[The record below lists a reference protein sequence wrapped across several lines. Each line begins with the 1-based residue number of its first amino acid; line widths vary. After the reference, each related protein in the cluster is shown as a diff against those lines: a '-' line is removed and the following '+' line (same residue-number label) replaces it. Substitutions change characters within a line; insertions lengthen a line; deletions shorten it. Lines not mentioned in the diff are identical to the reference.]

1 MTRRNTEQQ
10 RAREL
15 QKAEGIGYHD
25 ALSRIR
31 ELDQA
36 PKPST
41 ITLESQPATDRGAMT
56 QVDCHEDV
64 EEHTLPRDTPIYQT
78 LRYADELLGAGD
90 EVWNEYSLTSRFS
103 GPGLARSKDPRRA
116 VLGAV
121 AQSLVYPDRHVF
133 VTDGAV
139 TVRYSN
145 GHSQRFTPVTDGGF
159 EEHTLPAD
167 AAVE

>member
-1 MTRRNTEQQ
+1 VTRRNTEQQ

-15 QKAEGIGYHD
+15 QKVEGIGYHD

-31 ELDQA
+31 EKGQA
-36 PKPST
+36 PDSSAT
-41 ITLESQPATDRGAMT
+41 AHEFQPAADRDAVA
-56 QVDCHEDV
+56 QVDRHEDG

-78 LRYADELLGAGD
+78 LRYADALLGAGD
-90 EVWNEYSLTSRFS
+90 EVWNEYSLTDRFS
-103 GPGLARSKDPRRA
+103 GPGLARSKDPRRG

-121 AQSLVYPDRHVF
+121 AQSLVYSDRHVL
-133 VTDGAV
+133 VTGGAV

-159 EEHTLPAD
+159 EEHTLRMEGP
-167 AAVE
+167 VE